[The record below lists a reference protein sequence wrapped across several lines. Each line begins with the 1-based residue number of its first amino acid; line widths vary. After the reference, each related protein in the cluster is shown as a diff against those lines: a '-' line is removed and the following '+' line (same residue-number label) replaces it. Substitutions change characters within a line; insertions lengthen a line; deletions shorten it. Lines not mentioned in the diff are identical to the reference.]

1 MAYSICPKQWVI
13 LPEMEAAG
21 IGTREEKNRVRNSLV
36 ELIQHA
42 AEEAIMMLSAITPAG
57 YMVYLQSLCHS
68 WTQDWLSKSCYG
80 NKQSDLFNLF
90 RLHIDTGFTVD
101 FEQELSNLLHG
112 FYQIIAVE
120 NHYGLGEIC
129 EGKDPMNNQHITSFV
144 LGSLS

>member
-1 MAYSICPKQWVI
+1 
-13 LPEMEAAG
+13 
-21 IGTREEKNRVRNSLV
+21 
-36 ELIQHA
+36 
-42 AEEAIMMLSAITPAG
+42 MML
-57 YMVYLQSLCHS
+57 
-68 WTQDWLSKSCYG
+68 TQDWLSKSCYG

-90 RLHIDTGFTVD
+90 RMHTGTGFTVD

-144 LGSLS
+144 LCTWFIELKVN

>member
-1 MAYSICPKQWVI
+1 
-13 LPEMEAAG
+13 
-21 IGTREEKNRVRNSLV
+21 
-36 ELIQHA
+36 
-42 AEEAIMMLSAITPAG
+42 MMLSAITPAG
-57 YMVYLQSLCHS
+57 YLVYLQSLCHS
-68 WTQDWLSKSCYG
+68 STQDRLSKSCYG

-90 RLHIDTGFTVD
+90 RLLHNDTGFTVD

-129 EGKDPMNNQHITSFV
+129 EGKDPMNNQNYITSFV